1 MKKHYLI
8 TPKLIPMKSRKNN
21 RSYFFLLI
29 ILMTL
34 FQNCQSQTKENPKYM
49 GAENGIFDLDKATFN
64 ENVETLFSKVQHVS
78 LDRTADKS
86 KAWIYRNKMDDGNA
100 QTNLISFFDIENSR
114 INVITNNKKVIQAF
128 TTFIETDK
136 NPESLIS
143 KLDKKYGAYKV
154 KLKPNKKLDFSN
166 SKLYQWNLPDKIYAV
181 AISKLKGGYTLS
193 IVVARADI
201 DKNTLSVDGS
211 PICLDNN
218 CKE

>member
-1 MKKHYLI
+1 
-8 TPKLIPMKSRKNN
+8 
-21 RSYFFLLI
+21 
-29 ILMTL
+29 MTL
-34 FQNCQSQTKENPKYM
+34 FQNCQSQTKENPKYF
-49 GAENGIFDLDKATFN
+49 GSENGIFDLDKASFN
-64 ENVETLFSKVQHVS
+64 ENVEKLFSKVQHVS

-86 KAWIYRNKMDDGNA
+86 KAWVYRNKIGDGNVNP
-100 QTNLISFFDIENSR
+100 NLIRFFDIENNR

-128 TTFIETDK
+128 TSFIETNK

-154 KLKPNKKLDFSN
+154 KLKPDKKLDFSN

-181 AISKLKGGYTLS
+181 TISKLKDGYTLS
-193 IVVARADI
+193 VVVARAGI

-211 PICLDNN
+211 PICLDNS

>member
-1 MKKHYLI
+1 MKN
-8 TPKLIPMKSRKNN
+8 PKKNKSH
-21 RSYFFLLI
+21 FFIII

-34 FQNCQSQTKENPKYM
+34 FQNCQSQTKENPKYF
-49 GAENGIFDLDKATFN
+49 GSENVIFDLDKASFN
-64 ENVETLFSKVQHVS
+64 ENVEKLFSKVQHVS

-86 KAWIYRNKMDDGNA
+86 KAWVYRNKIGDGNVNP
-100 QTNLISFFDIENSR
+100 NLIRFFDIENNR

-128 TTFIETDK
+128 TSFIETNK

-154 KLKPNKKLDFSN
+154 KLKPDKKLDFSN

-181 AISKLKGGYTLS
+181 TISKLKDGYTLS
-193 IVVARADI
+193 VVVARAGI

-211 PICLDNN
+211 PICLDNS